1 MKAGAKIN
9 IELSDFKLT
18 EQTFRKL
25 MRASRLIRQI
35 MEPFFESHGISVSQW
50 VVMCNLFDWEGKTG
64 NPVRLVDLSNQM
76 LIRQPTLTV
85 VVTKLVLQG
94 LVERVMLPGDRRE
107 RRFRL
112 TPQGK
117 ELIAQLSDLCQDKI
131 KSLLSPWDVQEK
143 QQALELL
150 KKLVGEL
157 EVYVQSEMK

>member
-1 MKAGAKIN
+1 MKSEAGTDMQ
-9 IELSDFKLT
+9 LSDIMLT

-25 MRASRLIRQI
+25 MRASRLIRQV

-64 NPVRLVDLSNQM
+64 EPIRLVDLSNQM

-85 VVTKLVLQG
+85 VCTKLVLQG

-107 RRFRL
+107 RRVRL

-117 ELIAQLSDLCQDKI
+117 ELIAQISGFCQEKI
-131 KSLLSPWDVQEK
+131 QNLLSPWDVQEK

-150 KKLVGEL
+150 KKLVGQL
-157 EVYVQSEMK
+157 ESYLQSELK